1 MDQIFQGQ
9 VAVISGGLGDIGKA
23 TADSFA
29 AESSQL
35 ANIGANQQ
43 ILLTRDFDNAVV
55 EITLTRD
62 NPLVLFDSPRTQ
74 QVNIAMSAR
83 RKEGGAIPAGN
94 EALLQLNRTYAV
106 VLAENEKPAFF
117 LLREWMVVV
126 GNSGSGVKVTTT
138 QGEAR

>member
-1 MDQIFQGQ
+1 LHTSQPILHARGELRS
-9 VAVISGGLGDIGKA
+9 VLKA

-117 LLREWMVVV
+117 
-126 GNSGSGVKVTTT
+126 
-138 QGEAR
+138 